1 VASVRKTILDKVE
14 REGEVCVQH
23 HRLMNVLGMSGRN
36 RSEVLGV
43 LKKLEEDKRVTV
55 VRTPT
60 HITICPAQES

>member
-14 REGEVCVQH
+14 QGGVCVQH
-23 HRLMNVLGMSGRN
+23 HRLMNALGLSGRN
-36 RSEVLGV
+36 RAEVLGV

-60 HITICPAQES
+60 HITICPA